1 MIQLKTRFTSQ
12 RLEPVSE
19 IHLIEMFGTTLARKL
34 SLAPHLSLLQRKARR
49 LGLIEPED
57 WIVLAVQRGCYHYGN
72 PKKRV
77 KQVPLTEFSN
87 EELAALLLS
96 VANPYDP
103 LLIRVAAQLLSA
115 PETDIG
121 LLVRLCQLE
130 NALCPLAWI
139 VRAAAA
145 TEPDNN
151 RWIELSREI
160 DKHSRRKIAFPEA
173 VLPHPSRFRIE
184 TGFQRFSINKTI
196 EKRWLRPTPRSS

>member
-1 MIQLKTRFTSQ
+1 
-12 RLEPVSE
+12 
-19 IHLIEMFGTTLARKL
+19 MFGTTLARKL

-49 LGLIEPED
+49 LGLIAPED
-57 WIVLAVQRGCYHYGN
+57 WIVLAVHRGCYHYGN
-72 PKKRV
+72 PEKAA
-77 KQVPLTEFSN
+77 KQVSPTEFSN

-115 PETDIG
+115 PETDIR

-145 TEPDNN
+145 TEPGNDLWNA
-151 RWIELSREI
+151 LHREI
-160 DKHSRRKIAFPEA
+160 DKLARRSIAFPEA

-196 EKRWLRPTPRSS
+196 ERRWLRPIPKSS

>member
-1 MIQLKTRFTSQ
+1 
-12 RLEPVSE
+12 
-19 IHLIEMFGTTLARKL
+19 MFGMTLARKL

-57 WIVLAVQRGCYHYGN
+57 WIAVAVQRGCYHYGN
-72 PKKRV
+72 PERGA
-77 KQVPLTEFSN
+77 KQVSRTEFSN

-96 VANPYDP
+96 VANPYNP
-103 LLIRVAAQLLSA
+103 LFIRVAAQLLSA
-115 PETDIG
+115 PDTEIR
-121 LLVRLCQLE
+121 LLGRLCQLE

-151 RWIELSREI
+151 RWAELGREI
-160 DKHSRRKIAFPEA
+160 DKHSRRKVAFPEA

-184 TGFQRFSINKTI
+184 TGFQRFSTNKTI
-196 EKRWLRPTPRSS
+196 EKRWLRPTPKSS